1 MTGSGVKGVPADPA
15 VRRIL
20 PDEWQVYR
28 QVRLTALA
36 EAPDAFM
43 STLGR
48 EQGFGEEIRRQ
59 RVGYPEAPGVP
70 RLRERETAAEGTGE
84 EGDTEG
90 EETRPGRRRG

>member
-36 EAPDAFM
+36 QAPDAFM
-43 STLGR
+43 STLERG
-48 EQGFGEEIRRQ
+48 QGFGEGIWR
-59 RVGYPEAPGVP
+59 P
-70 RLRERETAAEGTGE
+70 RLGPPTAGAVPAWG
-84 EGDTEG
+84 
-90 EETRPGRRRG
+90 GRRAARAADREGGGSGGENVRSRAWQ